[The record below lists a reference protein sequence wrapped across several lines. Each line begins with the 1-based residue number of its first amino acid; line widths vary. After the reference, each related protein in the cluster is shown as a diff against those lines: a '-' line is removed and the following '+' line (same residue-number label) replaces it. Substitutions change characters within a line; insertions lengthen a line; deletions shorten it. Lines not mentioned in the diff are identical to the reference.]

1 MKLGATTYTVPTLVG
16 ATLGASVLALSTKAL
31 ALVIAGSACVGMMAS
46 AAFPYFILVAT
57 IPVQVDLL
65 GGVTVTKLITPL
77 AIGMVTINAL
87 IRRGPWPVLLR
98 WPAGYLA
105 GTFFLTSLL
114 SLVLAEGLR
123 GFPGEAAKI
132 PVYGTLFFLTLTFN
146 RTADDLRRL
155 LWVITIT
162 GVGEALITAAQVHY
176 GFVMPGDWRRNVG
189 LPGEGGVDGAFMS
202 ISEGKVR
209 AEGTT
214 AHPIFLASFFLM
226 AMPCTTFL
234 LLHEKHP
241 WVKASLGAM
250 LGLMGYAWFYTF
262 ARSSVVGFALLIVV
276 ALWFQSKLV
285 RKLSVIALVLAL
297 AGGLSY
303 QVVSEWFQAGI
314 HTVESQSLFG
324 KADLNE
330 SSGSLAFRRESIVG
344 GWNLFWAHPWFGVGF
359 GEAINHYVK
368 YLPSWAD
375 HYYHPAVIHNMFLEV
390 ASELGV
396 FALSAFIGMWAWA
409 FVCLKRGLSIPA
421 LRSYAVLL
429 TSLLI
434 GQIAFLMIT
443 PMVREIWL
451 TLPMAMAIGHMAR
464 SNASQEGE
472 FFSARVD
479 EGQPQQIWRDER
491 AKRLPAARAEMRT

>member
-1 MKLGATTYTVPTLVG
+1 MKPSDQTYTIPTLLG

-31 ALVIAGSACVGMMAS
+31 AIVIACSAFLSMTAS
-46 AAFPYFILVAT
+46 AVFPYYILVAT

-65 GGVTVTKLITPL
+65 GGLTVTKLITPL

-87 IRRGPWPVLLR
+87 IHRGPWPVLLR

-105 GTFFLTSLL
+105 GAFFLASLL

-123 GFPGEAAKI
+123 GLPGEAAKI
-132 PVYGTLFFLTLTFN
+132 PVYGALFFFTLTFN
-146 RTADDLRRL
+146 RHPEDMRRL

-189 LPGEGGVDGAFMS
+189 LPSEGGVDGAFMS

-226 AMPCTTFL
+226 SMPCTAFL
-234 LLHEKHP
+234 LFQEKHP
-241 WVKASLGAM
+241 WVKAALGAM
-250 LGLMGYAWFYTF
+250 LSLMAYAWFYTF
-262 ARSSVVGFALLIVV
+262 ARSSVIGFALLILVG
-276 ALWFQSKLV
+276 LWLQFKFV
-285 RKLSVIALVLAL
+285 RKLSLIVLVLVL

-303 QVVSEWFQAGI
+303 QVVSEWFQVGVQ
-314 HTVESQSLFG
+314 TVENQNLFG

-330 SSGSLAFRRESIVG
+330 GSGSFAFRRESIVG
-344 GWNLFWAHPWFGVGF
+344 GWNLFLAHPWFGVGF
-359 GEAINHYVK
+359 GQAINHYVK
-368 YLPSWAD
+368 YLPAWAD

-396 FALSAFIGMWAWA
+396 FSLSAFIGLWVVA
-409 FVCLKRGLSIPA
+409 FVSLKRGLRIPDV
-421 LRSYAVLL
+421 RPYAVLL
-429 TSLLI
+429 SSILA
-434 GQIAFLMIT
+434 GQMIFLMIT

-451 TLPMAMAIGHMAR
+451 TLPMAIAIGHMAKTHTR
-464 SNASQEGE
+464 ATFGIPFRQVG
-472 FFSARVD
+472 ARAQLRRIVD
-479 EGQPQQIWRDER
+479 RGNG
-491 AKRLPAARAEMRT
+491 LPAGLR

>member
-1 MKLGATTYTVPTLVG
+1 MKPVETTYTVPTLVG

-31 ALVIAGSACVGMMAS
+31 AIVIAGSAFLGMTAS
-46 AAFPYFILVAT
+46 AVFPYYILVAT

-65 GGVTVTKLITPL
+65 GGLTVTKLITPL

-87 IRRGPWPVLLR
+87 IHRGPWPVLLR
-98 WPAGYLA
+98 WPAGYFA
-105 GTFFLTSLL
+105 GTFFLASLL
-114 SLVLAEGLR
+114 SLILAEGLR

-132 PVYGTLFFLTLTFN
+132 PVYGALFFLTLTFN
-146 RTADDLRRL
+146 RHPDDMRRL

-189 LPGEGGVDGAFMS
+189 LPSEGGVDGAFMS

-226 AMPCTTFL
+226 AMPCTAFL
-234 LLHEKHP
+234 FLHEKHP
-241 WVKASLGAM
+241 WVRASLGAM
-250 LGLMGYAWFYTF
+250 LCLMAYAWFYTF
-262 ARSSVVGFALLIVV
+262 ARSSVIGFVLLILV

-285 RKLSVIALVLAL
+285 RKLSVIVLLLAL

-303 QVVSEWFQAGI
+303 QVVSEWFQVGVQ
-314 HTVESQSLFG
+314 TVESQSLFG

-330 SSGSLAFRRESIVG
+330 GSGSFAFRRESIVG
-344 GWNLFWAHPWFGVGF
+344 GWNLFLAHPWFGVGY
-359 GEAINHYVK
+359 GQAINHYVK

-390 ASELGV
+390 ASELGI
-396 FALSAFIGMWAWA
+396 FSLSAFIGLWVCA
-409 FVCLKRGLSIPA
+409 FAGLKQGLQNPDV
-421 LRSYAVLL
+421 RPYAVLL
-429 TSLLI
+429 SSILA
-434 GQIAFLMIT
+434 GQMIFLMIT

-451 TLPMAMAIGHMAR
+451 TLPMAMAIGHMANNR
-464 SNASQEGE
+464 MSDTSSRPFRQVGVHGRQGRIDNRGDGLH
-472 FFSARVD
+472 SAGLR
-479 EGQPQQIWRDER
+479 
-491 AKRLPAARAEMRT
+491 

>member
-1 MKLGATTYTVPTLVG
+1 MRQPGATYIVPALIG
-16 ATLGASVLALSTKAL
+16 ASLGASVLALSAKAL
-31 ALVIAGSACVGMMAS
+31 AILIAGGALVSMTAS
-46 AAFPYFILVAT
+46 AAFPYYILVAT

-65 GGVTVTKLITPL
+65 GGLTVTKLITPL
-77 AIGMVTINAL
+77 AIGLVTVNAL
-87 IRRGPWPVLLR
+87 IHRGPWPVLLR

-105 GTFFLTSLL
+105 AAFFLTSVV
-114 SLVLAEGLR
+114 SLVLAEGMH

-132 PVYGTLFFLTLTFN
+132 PVYGALFYFTLTFN
-146 RTADDLRRL
+146 RHPDDMRRL

-234 LLHEKHP
+234 LFTEKHP
-241 WVKASLGAM
+241 WIKASLGAM
-250 LGLMGYAWFYTF
+250 LCLMGYAWFYTF
-262 ARSSVVGFALLIVV
+262 ARSSVIGFALLILV
-276 ALWFQSKLV
+276 ALWFQSRLV
-285 RKLSVIALVLAL
+285 RRLSVLMVVLIL

-303 QVVSEWFQAGI
+303 QVVSEWFQVGVQ
-314 HTVESQSLFG
+314 TMESQSLFG

-330 SSGSLAFRRESIVG
+330 GSGSFAFRRESIVG

-359 GEAINHYVK
+359 GQAINHYVK

-396 FALSAFIGMWAWA
+396 FSLAAFLGLWVWA
-409 FVCLKRGLSIPA
+409 FVCLKRGLRDPEIRP
-421 LRSYAVLL
+421 YAVLVGSIL
-429 TSLLI
+429 A
-434 GQIAFLMIT
+434 GQMIFLMIT

-451 TLPMAMAIGHMAR
+451 TLPMAIALGYMTQDKMSDRR
-464 SNASQEGE
+464 SASFRRIDVHELQWRISRRGDGLNAAGSE
-472 FFSARVD
+472 V
-479 EGQPQQIWRDER
+479 
-491 AKRLPAARAEMRT
+491 RT

>member
-1 MKLGATTYTVPTLVG
+1 MKRAGSTYIIPALIG
-16 ATLGASVLALSTKAL
+16 GSLGASVLALSAKAL
-31 ALVIAGSACVGMMAS
+31 AIVIAGSAFLSMTAS
-46 AAFPYFILVAT
+46 AVFPYYILVST

-77 AIGMVTINAL
+77 AIGLVAVNAL
-87 IRRGPWPVLLR
+87 IHRGPWPVLLR

-105 GTFFLTSLL
+105 GMFFLTSVV

-123 GFPGEAAKI
+123 GLPGEAAKI
-132 PVYGTLFFLTLTFN
+132 PVYGALFYLTLTFN
-146 RTADDLRRL
+146 RSPEDMRRL

-162 GVGEALITAAQVHY
+162 GVGEALITAAQVRY
-176 GFVMPGDWRRNVG
+176 GFVMPGDWRRNIG

-234 LLHEKHP
+234 LLSEKQL
-241 WVKASLGAM
+241 WIKVLLGTA
-250 LGLMGYAWFYTF
+250 LCLMGYAWFYTF
-262 ARSSVVGFALLIVV
+262 ARSSVIGFALLILV

-285 RKLSVIALVLAL
+285 RKLSLFLLVLML

-303 QVVSEWFQAGI
+303 QVVSEWFQVGVQ
-314 HTVESQSLFG
+314 TVESQSVFG

-330 SSGSLAFRRESIVG
+330 GSGSFAFRRESIVG
-344 GWNLFWAHPWFGVGF
+344 GWNLFLANPWFGVGF
-359 GEAINHYVK
+359 GQAINHYVK
-368 YLPSWAD
+368 YLPAWAD

-396 FALSAFIGMWAWA
+396 FSLFAFIGLWVWA
-409 FVCLKRGLSIPA
+409 FVSIKRGLNNPKV
-421 LRSYAVLL
+421 RPYAVLVGSIL
-429 TSLLI
+429 A
-434 GQIAFLMIT
+434 GQMIFLMIT
-443 PMVREIWL
+443 PMVREVWL
-451 TLPMAMAIGHMAR
+451 TLPMAMALGYMAQDG
-464 SNASQEGE
+464 ASKRREAS
-472 FFSARVD
+472 F
-479 EGQPQQIWRDER
+479 QPVHSRQQAWRASDR
-491 AKRLPAARAEMRT
+491 GGA